1 MVGDNIEQPKVMSL
15 REALR
20 LADEMELDLIE
31 ISPKAD
37 PPVCRIADYQKFL
50 YQQKKKAKELKA
62 NQTKVVVKEIR
73 FGPQTDDHDYNF
85 KLKHAENFLKE
96 GAKVKAYVFFRGRSI
111 VFKEQGEILQ
121 VTGKL
126 NGRPGR
132 YSRAAR
138 FFLALLHALHVFN
151 HKSRLFPRV
160 FLHQVQLF
168 GLHGLNSF
176 SKLLSSCKQL
186 PDHFRHVTKKVC
198 AMSSWRRAN
207 VRLSI

>member
-1 MVGDNIEQPKVMSL
+1 LWAFCFSL
-15 REALR
+15 SSFPHRFVKGHDRASLGL
-20 LADEMELDLIE
+20 LASLW
-31 ISPKAD
+31 
-37 PPVCRIADYQKFL
+37 
-50 YQQKKKAKELKA
+50 
-62 NQTKVVVKEIR
+62 
-73 FGPQTDDHDYNF
+73 
-85 KLKHAENFLKE
+85 
-96 GAKVKAYVFFRGRSI
+96 
-111 VFKEQGEILQ
+111 Q

-138 FFLALLHALHVFN
+138 FFSRYCTLLARIARFARIQSQN
-151 HKSRLFPRV
+151 RPFPRV
-160 FLHQVQLF
+160 FRHQVQLF
-168 GLHGLNSF
+168 GSHGLNSF

>member
-1 MVGDNIEQPKVMSL
+1 MPEV
-15 REALR
+15 R
-20 LADEMELDLIE
+20 
-31 ISPKAD
+31 PKAPRQYIKTVTPAVRIKKQR
-37 PPVCRIADYQKFL
+37 PPDRR
-50 YQQKKKAKELKA
+50 KAALWA
-62 NQTKVVVKEIR
+62 FCFSLSSFPHRFVK
-73 FGPQTDDHDYNF
+73 GHDRAS
-85 KLKHAENFLKE
+85 LGLLASLW
-96 GAKVKAYVFFRGRSI
+96 
-111 VFKEQGEILQ
+111 Q

-138 FFLALLHALHVFN
+138 FFSRRAFFLALLHALRAFN
-151 HKSRLFPRV
+151 HKNRPIPHV
-160 FLHQVQLF
+160 FRHQVQLF
-168 GLHGLNSF
+168 GSHGLNSF